1 MYPKARIDA
10 LTDGIFAVAMTL
22 LVLDI
27 RLPEEFHPRDGGELL
42 RAFASLWPLFI
53 PYVISFLVL
62 GLRWLW
68 NVEIGRGVETV
79 DLRWA
84 RWWLLYMLLITCV
97 PFTTFVLGRY
107 SGLAPAIWI
116 YSANTLLIGLAGMQ
130 LVPAQGSLAPGMPKH
145 RRFSPLLLVVTSALA
160 VIVSLVSP
168 SLAIWV
174 FFLTPLAPAI
184 ERILR
189 RGANMS
195 PA

>member
-1 MYPKARIDA
+1 LYPKSRIDA

-27 RLPEEFHPRDGGELL
+27 RLPEDFHPRDGVELL
-42 RAFASLWPLFI
+42 NGFAGLWRSFL
-53 PYVISFLVL
+53 PYLVSFLVL

-68 NVEIGRGVETV
+68 NVEIGKTINSV

-107 SGLAPAIWI
+107 IALAPAVWL
-116 YSANTLLIGLAGMQ
+116 YAGNTALIGLAGTQ
-130 LVPAQGSLAPGMPKH
+130 LVPAADRLAPDLPRH
-145 RRFSPLLLVVTSALA
+145 RRISPLLLVAASLLAVLISLASSALA
-160 VIVSLVSP
+160 LWAFLLIPFAP
-168 SLAIWV
+168 S
-174 FFLTPLAPAI
+174 F
-184 ERILR
+184 ERILGSR
-189 RGANMS
+189 